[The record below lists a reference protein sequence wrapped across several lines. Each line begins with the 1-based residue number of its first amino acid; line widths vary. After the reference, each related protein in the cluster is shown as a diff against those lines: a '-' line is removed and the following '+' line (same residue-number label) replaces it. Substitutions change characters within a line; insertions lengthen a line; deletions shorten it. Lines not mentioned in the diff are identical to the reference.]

1 MNLSYRGVSYT
12 PAAPSVETTETQE
25 TSTFLG
31 VRYQRKQYQVAQRQ
45 IFPEELTF
53 LGRRYTR

>member
-1 MNLSYRGVSYT
+1 MNLSYRGVTYNPS
-12 PAAPSVETTETQE
+12 APSVETRLSEE

-31 VRYQRKQYQVAQRQ
+31 VRYSRKQPQVAERSQ
-45 IFPEELTF
+45 FPEELTF